1 MTTGQKLSL
10 MRKGCTNSN
19 GHPEGWPS
27 ITNYE
32 ADCIAYL
39 GADTVLAGLPAG
51 PARLPTRFTRLGLI
65 HREGTAVELFAVEP
79 LNGGF
84 GRRTVGHFD
93 EAKAFGAPGVPVSNN
108 IDLVYHTMGLE
119 ELAKAIIRRTKR
131 KVAYKDIH
139 VQSSSS

>member
-1 MTTGQKLSL
+1 MAVFHDTTLQTFQPG
-10 MRKGCTNSN
+10 
-19 GHPEGWPS
+19 
-27 ITNYE
+27 
-32 ADCIAYL
+32 
-39 GADTVLAGLPAG
+39 GLPAG
-51 PARLPTRFTRLGLI
+51 PAGLPTRFTRLGLI

-79 LNGGF
+79 LNGSF

-139 VQSSSS
+139 VQSSSLKNTETIARSSEQYA